1 MSKFAANLTMLF
13 TELPFLERF
22 AAAREAGFAA
32 VEFLFPYEWP
42 AAELGRS
49 LREHGL
55 SQALFNMP
63 PGNWAAGE
71 RGMAA
76 IPSRGERPNF
86 APICQACA
94 TTPWRSVAP
103 RCTP

>member
-42 AAELGRS
+42 AAELGCQ
-49 LREHGL
+49 LQLHGL
-55 SQALFNMP
+55 TQALFNMP
-63 PGNWAAGE
+63 PGNWGRGSAAWP
-71 RGMAA
+71 
-76 IPSRGERPNF
+76 PSRDGRPNF

-94 TTPWRSVAP
+94 TTPGHWGAARY
-103 RCTP
+103 TP